1 MKIDSKKQFTATGNY
16 GAFSIPLGKAIWT
29 SSNSS
34 VISITPTG
42 LATAKYKS
50 TANIKAGF
58 GGISSPPLSVTV
70 N

>member
-1 MKIDSKKQFTATGNY
+1 
-16 GAFSIPLGKAIWT
+16 
-29 SSNSS
+29 
-34 VISITPTG
+34 

-70 N
+70 NWLFEDEHLRP